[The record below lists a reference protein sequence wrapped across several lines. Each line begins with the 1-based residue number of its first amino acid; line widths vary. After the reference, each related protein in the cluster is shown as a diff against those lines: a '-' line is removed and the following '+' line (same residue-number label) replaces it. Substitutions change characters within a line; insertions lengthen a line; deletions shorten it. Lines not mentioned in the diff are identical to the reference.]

1 MSATM
6 MTTAPAF
13 AAPRTIAAAR
23 RASASAVCVTRRSA
37 SFAPAVRSTRRAG
50 SAAAQGRGALVV
62 AAADTA
68 KSNTIVDAAIADPQ
82 FSVLVEAVVKA
93 NLAGALKG
101 PGPFTVLAPTNEAF
115 IKALGALK
123 LSKAQLLDLPNL
135 GAILKFHVISGA
147 VMSSALTDGL
157 EATTLEGSKVKFSL
171 GGGAVKVN
179 GANVIKADIKLD
191 NGVIHVIDTVI
202 LPPVKPKEYLA
213 GMAGI
218 SLPFGGGPFDPLG
231 FTEGQT
237 VAEIKRL
244 RESELI
250 HGRVCMLAAVGILV
264 GEKFNPLF
272 DGSITGLAIDHWQ
285 QVPAGFEG
293 VVTLAIGIAE
303 AGRANKG
310 WVEPGNGLF
319 QLREGYA
326 PGDLG
331 FDPLGLL
338 PTAAPVAKEMATKEL
353 NNGRLAMLA
362 TAGMVMQEL
371 VTGKTI
377 AEQMN
382 W

>member
-1 MSATM
+1 M
-6 MTTAPAF
+6 
-13 AAPRTIAAAR
+13 
-23 RASASAVCVTRRSA
+23 
-37 SFAPAVRSTRRAG
+37 
-50 SAAAQGRGALVV
+50 Q
-62 AAADTA
+62 
-68 KSNTIVDAAIADPQ
+68 
-82 FSVLVEAVVKA
+82 A

-135 GAILKFHVISGA
+135 ASILKFHVISGA
-147 VMSSALTDGL
+147 VMSGSLTDGL

-171 GGGAVKVN
+171 AGGAVKVN
-179 GANVIKADIKLD
+179 GANVVKADIKVE
-191 NGVIHVIDTVI
+191 NGGASVPGLGGVGCPPFCRAVLAHLSDSLPSAPPPLPPSPPVIHVIDTVI

-272 DGSITGLAIDHWQ
+272 GGSITGLAIDHWQ

-331 FDPLGLL
+331 FDPLGLM

>member
-1 MSATM
+1 
-6 MTTAPAF
+6 
-13 AAPRTIAAAR
+13 
-23 RASASAVCVTRRSA
+23 
-37 SFAPAVRSTRRAG
+37 
-50 SAAAQGRGALVV
+50 
-62 AAADTA
+62 
-68 KSNTIVDAAIADPQ
+68 
-82 FSVLVEAVVKA
+82 
-93 NLAGALKG
+93 
-101 PGPFTVLAPTNEAF
+101 
-115 IKALGALK
+115 
-123 LSKAQLLDLPNL
+123 
-135 GAILKFHVISGA
+135 
-147 VMSSALTDGL
+147 
-157 EATTLEGSKVKFSL
+157 
-171 GGGAVKVN
+171 
-179 GANVIKADIKLD
+179 
-191 NGVIHVIDTVI
+191 VIHVIDTVI

-382 W
+382 WCATVARASRHSHLRSLTLPGVRLPSSGKCPSCKPPGQAPATSLSSPCSPRKPSHGRVNLELLSSS

>member
-1 MSATM
+1 M
-6 MTTAPAF
+6 
-13 AAPRTIAAAR
+13 
-23 RASASAVCVTRRSA
+23 
-37 SFAPAVRSTRRAG
+37 
-50 SAAAQGRGALVV
+50 
-62 AAADTA
+62 
-68 KSNTIVDAAIADPQ
+68 
-82 FSVLVEAVVKA
+82 
-93 NLAGALKG
+93 
-101 PGPFTVLAPTNEAF
+101 
-115 IKALGALK
+115 
-123 LSKAQLLDLPNL
+123 
-135 GAILKFHVISGA
+135 
-147 VMSSALTDGL
+147 
-157 EATTLEGSKVKFSL
+157 
-171 GGGAVKVN
+171 
-179 GANVIKADIKLD
+179 
-191 NGVIHVIDTVI
+191 IHVIDTVI

-218 SLPFGGGPFDPLG
+218 SLPFGSGPFDPLG

-264 GEKFNPLF
+264 GEKFTPLV

-331 FDPLGLL
+331 FDPLGLM